1 MCQSVSGLY
10 YNDKRTSFPKRNGL
24 IRNTSSIVLAEK
36 KTEKNNYDFRLRD
49 GSSMFSSGKQKE
61 EKLHDYY
68 VNHEL
73 YFGTLRIEKKIE
85 EPVNCS
91 SKVKLTDN
99 TFSNK

>member
-1 MCQSVSGLY
+1 
-10 YNDKRTSFPKRNGL
+10 
-24 IRNTSSIVLAEK
+24 
-36 KTEKNNYDFRLRD
+36 
-49 GSSMFSSGKQKE
+49 MFSSGKQKE

-73 YFGTLRIEKKIE
+73 YFGTLRIQKKFE

-91 SKVKLTDN
+91 SKMKLTDN